1 MNIPRKLF
9 VGIALS
15 SLLLA
20 GCVSKVTEQSQ
31 YSGFLPSYDGL
42 QEVTTPS
49 GQKAMRW
56 MAPGFTPSAYNTVV
70 FNQLEMYPAP

>member
-20 GCVSKVTEQSQ
+20 GCVSNVTEQSQ
-31 YSGFLPSYDGL
+31 YSGFLPSYDDL

-56 MAPGFTPSAYNTVV
+56 MPPLVYRS
-70 FNQLEMYPAP
+70 